1 MAKSAKDA
9 LDVALPAMTEFA
21 KANKCDAYVVAVFDA
36 SSTLVDSRR
45 VEGSPDIILKILRAK
60 ALEVKASG
68 KKNAGATPMPVFM
81 CCHLPCILCCGM
93 PTTTM
98 GAAPFTYVDD
108 AGAVVDGVLAVS
120 GGTSAQDGELLD
132 AMLAQNGV

>member
-98 GAAPFTYVDD
+98 GAAHSNGSSPR
-108 AGAVVDGVLAVS
+108 ARCPRGGEGAPISPTVS
-120 GGTSAQDGELLD
+120 PRARRCSGSPNAT
-132 AMLAQNGV
+132 

>member
-1 MAKSAKDA
+1 MAKTAKDA
-9 LDVALPAMTEFA
+9 LDVALPAMAEFA
-21 KANKCDAYVVAVFDA
+21 KANKCDAYIVAVFDT
-36 SSTLVDSRR
+36 SSKLVDSRR
-45 VEGSPDIILKILRAK
+45 LEGSPDMILTILRAK

-68 KKNAGATPMPVFM
+68 KKNQGDTPVPVFM

-120 GGTSAQDGELLD
+120 GGRGARHPPVCR
-132 AMLAQNGV
+132 AVNN